1 MNKTVGPVAVAWV
14 LLALQTAVVGIVGVG
29 CDIRGSLAQG
39 AVFAGLRPELVDQ
52 CCTCLALRGTGD
64 ASASCTQ
71 AVLIDGLPTLPDDAV
86 RGGGDRIF
94 DGNDAVDDGEI
105 PCLCQGNRGSCIEA
119 LTNQGD
125 IIVPGACV
133 DQVDLVAPCEA
144 DCAGVLSFDP
154 VQPP

>member
-1 MNKTVGPVAVAWV
+1 VNKTLGPVAVAWM
-14 LLALQTAVVGIVGVG
+14 LAALGTAVVGVASG
-29 CDIRGSLAQG
+29 CDIRGNLAQG
-39 AVFAGLRPELVDQ
+39 AIFAGLRPELVDQ

-71 AVLIDGLPTLPDDAV
+71 AVLIDGQPTVPDDAV
-86 RGGGDRIF
+86 LGSGDRTF
-94 DGNDAVDDGEI
+94 DSNDAVDDGEI

-144 DCAGVLSFDP
+144 ACAGVLSFDP